1 MVSFH
6 GKVGLP
12 TEVKSWIE
20 MWSCLIANRSA
31 ALIVLANK
39 PRFTIFSLFALKFL
53 PGEKTFSPSSPKAV
67 SPSSFLL
74 GIPGFA

>member
-12 TEVKSWIE
+12 TEVKS
-20 MWSCLIANRSA
+20 WSCLIANRSA

-39 PRFTIFSLFALKFL
+39 PRFTIFHSSL
-53 PGEKTFSPSSPKAV
+53 
-67 SPSSFLL
+67 
-74 GIPGFA
+74 